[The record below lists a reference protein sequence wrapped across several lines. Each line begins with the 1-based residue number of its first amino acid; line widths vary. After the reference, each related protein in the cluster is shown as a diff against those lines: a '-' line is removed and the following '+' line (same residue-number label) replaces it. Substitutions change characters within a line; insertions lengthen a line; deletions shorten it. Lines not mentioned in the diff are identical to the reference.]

1 MPELPEVEV
10 TRRSFAS
17 EITGAQILAAV
28 PGKPLRWPLGCS
40 PARLVGQRVQGVRR
54 RVVYVSIYELIA
66 IAVVTV
72 GLSRYTGQDMGHS
85 GVMAV
90 VSSAVAVVWNI
101 LFNTLF
107 ERWEARQAVRGRSL
121 RRRVAHAI
129 GFEGGL
135 VFTLVPL
142 FAWWFDISL
151 WEALLMDL
159 GLIVFFL
166 CYTFVFSWVFDKLF
180 GLPASALGSAALGA
194 VEK

>member
-1 MPELPEVEV
+1 MSSHV
-10 TRRSFAS
+10 
-17 EITGAQILAAV
+17 
-28 PGKPLRWPLGCS
+28 S
-40 PARLVGQRVQGVRR
+40 PSSGLQGVKR
-54 RVVYVSIYELIA
+54 RVIYVTLYELIA
-66 IAVVTV
+66 IAAATL
-72 GLSRYTGQDMGHS
+72 GLALLTGQGAGHS
-85 GVMAV
+85 SV
-90 VSSAVAVVWNI
+90 VAVAASAIAIVWNI
-101 LFNTLF
+101 VFNWAF
-107 ERWEARQAVRGRSL
+107 ERWEARQPVRGRSVA
-121 RRRVAHAI
+121 RRVAHAI

>member
-1 MPELPEVEV
+1 
-10 TRRSFAS
+10 
-17 EITGAQILAAV
+17 
-28 PGKPLRWPLGCS
+28 
-40 PARLVGQRVQGVRR
+40 
-54 RVVYVSIYELIA
+54 
-66 IAVVTV
+66 
-72 GLSRYTGQDMGHS
+72 
-85 GVMAV
+85 MAV
-90 VSSAVAVVWNI
+90 VPAVAVVWNVV
-101 LFNTLF
+101 FNTLF

-166 CYTFVFSWVFDKLF
+166 CYTFVFSWVSTSSS
-180 GLPASALGSAALGA
+180 GCPRRPGA
-194 VEK
+194 CARWARWKSKR